1 MLHLI
6 WQLWHSEPEIT
17 HHFDDSPVHKRMVMD
32 ASGVFQGLQWR
43 KDSRTPSLS
52 SGSALIFMK
61 PSFAWSFS
69 ALVPIHPYSSPQQR
83 SISINFICFLHGF
96 GWFFISDSLHQS
108 LWYLVQQKPCSF
120 NLGLGPRN
128 LLRYA
133 GVGFSPPSV
142 LSPVLWPR
150 NRRLAQM
157 QQKQKST
164 DVQTSPWLALR
175 QSSGQGLE
183 FGPYYGRLT
192 PLFHG
197 MVDSDMN
204 PATLFMWN
212 LSFGHLLISE
222 VLPIYAWKK
231 KKTHSALQEK
241 HTNTPLVDFS
251 QIPQIV
257 WGGGGYP
264 TRSSGSNINQ
274 SEQRQP
280 STLNSSNCEPLKLA
294 PGLVLHLKSP
304 AKLSD
309 PSGRV
314 AEDILGSKNWCE
326 KLPFP
331 IAVML

>member
-6 WQLWHSEPEIT
+6 WQLWHSEPKIT
-17 HHFDDSPVHKRMVMD
+17 HHFDDSPVHKRMVLD
-32 ASGVFQGLQWR
+32 ASGVFQGLRWR

-61 PSFAWSFS
+61 PSFARSFS
-69 ALVPIHPYSSPQQR
+69 ALVPHSSIFIP
-83 SISINFICFLHGF
+83 STTINFNQLHLLST
-96 GWFFISDSLHQS
+96 WFRMVFISDSLHQS
-108 LWYLVQQKPCSF
+108 LWHLVQQKPCSF

-150 NRRLAQM
+150 NGWCIPRCNTN
-157 QQKQKST
+157 KKST

-204 PATLFMWN
+204 FLP
-212 LSFGHLLISE
+212 LSSSEISALDISWSLKFFPSTPE
-222 VLPIYAWKK
+222 KK
-231 KKTHSALQEK
+231 KHILLCKK
-241 HTNTPLVDFS
+241 KNTNTPLVDFS

-257 WGGGGYP
+257 LGGLPYTNQDP
-264 TRSSGSNINQ
+264 TLINLNNFNL
-274 SEQRQP
+274 QP
-280 STLNSSNCEPLKLA
+280 
-294 PGLVLHLKSP
+294 
-304 AKLSD
+304 
-309 PSGRV
+309 
-314 AEDILGSKNWCE
+314 
-326 KLPFP
+326 
-331 IAVML
+331 